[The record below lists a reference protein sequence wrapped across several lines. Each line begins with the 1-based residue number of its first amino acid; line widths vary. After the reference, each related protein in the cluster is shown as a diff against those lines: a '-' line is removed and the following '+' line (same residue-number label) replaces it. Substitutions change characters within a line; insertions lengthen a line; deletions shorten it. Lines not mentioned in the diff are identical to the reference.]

1 MDPQGARR
9 RHATPWSS
17 RRCYAHGVD
26 DIAAIDRSIREAA
39 AWCRLRADPARPADT
54 LRTPDLLPFPWP
66 GAFDTDRSIE
76 QHQVICMQ
84 QRLDLVAEVVQRRRA
99 SLTQERVALPLTGP
113 LPSDGFLILIWPD
126 SDMHDECARDETE
139 GFFDIE
145 ELPGHD
151 SWVAYV
157 TGSEE
162 KIEKHGLDPWSRL
175 IAWVPNVFRD
185 RWDRAKRTSVF
196 DNFDALPIGASAADA
211 VAAARRAIRE

>member
-1 MDPQGARR
+1 M
-9 RHATPWSS
+9 
-17 RRCYAHGVD
+17 D

-39 AWCRLRADPARPADT
+39 AWCRLRADPARPAES
-54 LRTPDLLPFPWP
+54 LRTPELLSAPWP
-66 GAFDTDRSIE
+66 SDYDHDSSISLDL
-76 QHQVICMQ
+76 QQFRCME
-84 QRLDLVAEVVQRRRA
+84 QRLGIVAEVIERRRRM
-99 SLTQERVALPLTGP
+99 LHQEGVVAPLHTP
-113 LPSDGFLILIWPD
+113 MPSDGFLILIWPD

-139 GFFDIE
+139 GFFDVE

-157 TGSEE
+157 TASPE
-162 KIEKHGLDPWSRL
+162 KVTECGLDCWSRL
-175 IAWVPNVFRD
+175 IAWIPNVFRD